1 MAEMKA
7 KPTEPVMVFQWHITD
22 QCDQRCTHCYIFGEN
37 PCKTLYSAPFDR
49 MKEVVD
55 RCMAYTARR
64 HFRLQF
70 AISGGDPLLNP
81 DFWQLAEYLKQN
93 DIPYAIMG
101 NPFHLTQAV
110 CDRLYTLGCTDYQV
124 SIDGLRDT
132 HDRMRRPGSF
142 DATWA
147 CLPLLHKAGITS
159 HVMSTVSHLN
169 LWEIPDLIDLAVQ
182 HGVGVYGF
190 ARYVPTGPD
199 KKNAIRPTEYRAFLD
214 ACYQKYRKYRAE
226 GCLTQFAEKEHL
238 FVLYKYEEGLVRI
251 PKDAKPG
258 VLYDGCHIG
267 LPGAILPDGTLLAC
281 RRTAGSEIGSVF
293 DDDFPDE
300 EGLCQ
305 KRRLAYRALDKYED
319 CSKCRLSQWCR
330 GCHAVARG
338 QSGDF
343 FARDPQCWHIV
354 EADEAAK
361 A

>member
-1 MAEMKA
+1 
-7 KPTEPVMVFQWHITD
+7 
-22 QCDQRCTHCYIFGEN
+22 
-37 PCKTLYSAPFDR
+37 

-169 LWEIPDLIDLAVQ
+169 LWEIPDVIDLAVQ

-258 VLYDGCHIG
+258 CSTTDVTSVCPAPFCRMERSWPVGEPREAKSAAFLTTIFPMRRASVRSEG
-267 LPGAILPDGTLLAC
+267 LLTGRWINTRIAAN
-281 RRTAGSEIGSVF
+281 AGSPSGAGDATPSQGGSRETSL
-293 DDDFPDE
+293 PATPSA
-300 EGLCQ
+300 GISWKPM
-305 KRRLAYRALDKYED
+305 KRRKRT
-319 CSKCRLSQWCR
+319 Q
-330 GCHAVARG
+330 
-338 QSGDF
+338 
-343 FARDPQCWHIV
+343 
-354 EADEAAK
+354 
-361 A
+361 